1 LAWQGAF
8 HVHRTKQL
16 VPQNKTEM
24 EHMMKRI
31 ILASLIALT
40 TAGAVSAASAP
51 TTLSSAAKAEAQN
64 ILPAASFDNL
74 TADQAARIEGILT
87 GGKDLTD
94 TDVKL
99 IITKALAS

>member
-1 LAWQGAF
+1 
-8 HVHRTKQL
+8 
-16 VPQNKTEM
+16 
-24 EHMMKRI
+24 MMKRI

-51 TTLSSAAKAEAQN
+51 TTLSSAAKSEAQN

-74 TADQAARIEGILT
+74 TVDQAARIEGVLT